1 MLGTTEVRLPYNFST
16 FWKLC
21 RMYCKKY
28 VNPRIPWSN
37 SKMVQAFSVVLVLPV
52 KMHSSATKMITLSFS
67 KKFSLT
73 LGKQISLILQSWNK
87 FNEFC
92 HKRLEKR
99 TDCCHIPWK
108 LWKISF
114 SDQSC
119 FLSPSSIGNKMW
131 FSVLLRV
138 FFWGF

>member
-1 MLGTTEVRLPYNFST
+1 MLGTLDVRLTYNFPPSE
-16 FWKLC
+16 
-21 RMYCKKY
+21 
-28 VNPRIPWSN
+28 N
-37 SKMVQAFSVVLVLPV
+37 SVGCTVKSMLVQEHHGLLAKWFKHSLLTV